1 MYGPKSGLGFVAVAA
16 ILSLLLGIFIGQ
28 RSSSSSSKLPEA
40 AHLRVKRCDSQGGYE
55 VEERSQLQKLVE
67 DRWESEQHL
76 NKDILD
82 LINTTNLRN
91 NLKELSSRPILAGTE
106 RDNELARMIQQRFV
120 ESGFDSSELVPY
132 DVLLSYPNQS
142 NPNLITIHDGS
153 DKVVFTSRFKEEVL
167 HKDDGDPE
175 FIHSYAAYSPP
186 GDIKTKPGTGLIYVN
201 YATIEDFDK
210 LEELGIDVAG
220 HLVIARFGKIFR
232 GNKVTIAQER
242 NATGIILFSD
252 PNDVAATGTSP
263 ADVYP
268 NSFWIPGS
276 GMQRGTTYD
285 GLGDPLTPGWPST
298 RDAYRLDE
306 KDVVLPKIPCQ
317 PIGYD
322 DAREI
327 LKKLG
332 GPSPSRRVEGMVLK
346 KSVTTLGP
354 QLLDEFRDHSIRLQS
369 HNSLRITKS
378 YNVIGTIKGEVE
390 PDRYV
395 LYGNH
400 RDAWGYGSIDP
411 SSGTAEMLEVA
422 RVFGELKKK
431 GWRPRRT
438 MVFCS
443 WGAEEFGLMGSTEWV
458 EDHVNKLQD
467 RSVAYI
473 NTDGCVSGP
482 NLQVAASPLMWDPIK
497 KITKLVPGVSDG
509 ETVYDEWAA
518 DFALQNKSQPVIG
531 TLSASSDHTGFM
543 FYCGIP
549 SLDRHFGFDTSKYDI
564 DIYPSYHTG
573 YETFYLVDK
582 FLDPNYRILQGCG
595 RMSAL
600 LLKYFSDSAVI
611 PYSLSKM
618 AETIEE
624 NLVRLKANGVG
635 ERLVQIYNKFPV
647 LEEAVT
653 NFTQSINKFV
663 KRIEQ
668 TKDTMG
674 PMLLRAVNDQ
684 MMKLEQTFI
693 LPPGLPGRPLE
704 RHAIFAPSLYDA
716 YGTSAF
722 PGISDLLFR
731 INTSKDKVK
740 KEQRKET
747 LRRHI
752 SDVTI
757 VLQRAARFLEDF
769 QFI

>member
-28 RSSSSSSKLPEA
+28 RSSSKLTGTN
-40 AHLRVKRCDSQGGYE
+40 HLRVKRCDSQGGN
-55 VEERSQLQKLVE
+55 EEKSQFQKLVE
-67 DRWESEQHL
+67 DKWESEQHL

-91 NLKELSSRPILAGTE
+91 DLKELSSRPKLAGTD

-132 DVLLSYPNQS
+132 DLLLSYPNQS

-175 FIHSYAAYSPP
+175 FVHSYAAYSPP

-201 YATIEDFDK
+201 YARVEDFDK

-220 HLVIARFGKIFR
+220 HMVIARFGKIYR

-252 PNDVAATGTSP
+252 PHDVAATGTSP

-268 NSFWIPGS
+268 NSFWVPGS
-276 GMQRGTTYD
+276 GMQRGTTFD

-306 KDVVLPKIPCQ
+306 KDVILPKIPCQ

-332 GPSPSRRVEGMVLK
+332 GPAPPAGWKGGIKEVGYN
-346 KSVTTLGP
+346 LGP
-354 QLLDEFRDHSIRLQS
+354 QLLDEFRDHTIRLQS

-395 LYGNH
+395 LFGNH
-400 RDAWGYGSIDP
+400 RDAWGYGAVDP
-411 SSGTAEMLEVA
+411 SSGSAEMLEVA

-443 WGAEEFGLMGSTEWV
+443 WGAEEFSALGSTEWV

-467 RSVAYI
+467 RAVVYLGSDA
-473 NTDGCVSGP
+473 CARGP
-482 NLQVAASPLMWDPIK
+482 NLQVAASPLLWDAVN
-497 KITKLVPGVSDG
+497 KITKLIPGVSDG
-509 ETVYDEWAA
+509 ETVYEEWAA
-518 DFALQNKSQPVIG
+518 DFAFQNKSQPVIE
-531 TLSASSDHTGFM
+531 TLSSSTDHSAFI

-549 SLDRHFGFDTSKYDI
+549 SLDRYFAFDTNKYDVHL
-564 DIYPSYHTG
+564 YPFFHTG
-573 YETFYLVDK
+573 YDTFHMVDK
-582 FLDPNYRILQGCG
+582 IVDPDYRITQGCG

-611 PYSLSKM
+611 PYSLSRM

-624 NLVRLKANGVG
+624 NLVRLTANGIR
-635 ERLVQIYNKFPV
+635 ERLVQIYDKFPV

-653 NFTQSINKFV
+653 NLTQSINKFV
-663 KRIEQ
+663 QRVEQ